1 MKGGVV
7 MNFINRKRAL
17 LVSNAIILLC
27 LTIIAGMT
35 FALFTDTERVSN
47 HLKAG
52 NLNIT
57 LERVKLTSTYL
68 NDRGFLETEIDEEP
82 KDFTDNKNENVFGID
97 GEVIVP
103 MSTYSADM
111 KLTNK
116 SNVAF
121 SYWIEIVYLGGDK
134 DDATDFELA
143 EQLTVSVTT
152 KDGTF
157 TDSDILKTGVGIG
170 DAQNPVGV
178 LAVGENAEF
187 TVSVLFEN
195 LEDKIETDPDTGETK
210 VISNNLAQND
220 DVYFDLIVHAV
231 QYTEPDPNNQTP

>member
-1 MKGGVV
+1 